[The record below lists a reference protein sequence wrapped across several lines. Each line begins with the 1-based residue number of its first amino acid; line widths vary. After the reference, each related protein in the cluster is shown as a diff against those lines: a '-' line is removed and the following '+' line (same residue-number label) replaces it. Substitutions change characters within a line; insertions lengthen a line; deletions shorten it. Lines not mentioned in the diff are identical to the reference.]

1 MNNKVSLIEN
11 ISLMWA
17 INFFKLVSPV
27 ILIPWLSRALDS
39 ENFGFYMYTV
49 AFGAWLSI
57 FVDYG
62 FGFSGTRSIAHN
74 SKDTKNICLIL
85 NDLIA
90 AKILIS
96 IFVILICMIFYFIS
110 PIFNDNFL
118 WLIIGSAVGILT
130 SFVPL
135 YYFQGMETLRKLGLI
150 EASINLLNVLLVVIL
165 VKDIYDLKYLFILMI
180 MPRLLIVICSYL
192 VIHNEINFSL
202 KIDISRGIKALS
214 SGFYFALFQIS
225 NGIYSS
231 FNIIFIGFFVNPT
244 LVGIYATCER
254 LIKVFISFLG
264 QASHI
269 VFPRVVSLSNENKI
283 EMNKLRKSSFF
294 GFSFLG
300 IFFVIIVFV
309 SSDILGSFFLPN
321 NKLQFVSTIRY
332 MCLVLLP
339 ISITTVYYY
348 QYFLL
353 NNHERQLSY
362 IVIFGM
368 CFNFILG
375 YFLVINFGIIG
386 MAITWMLI
394 ECLILISCIIII
406 HIFLSKQ
413 LNYL

>member
-1 MNNKVSLIEN
+1 
-11 ISLMWA
+11 
-17 INFFKLVSPV
+17 
-27 ILIPWLSRALDS
+27 ALDS

-62 FGFSGTRSIAHN
+62 FGFSGTRSIAHH
-74 SKDTKNICLIL
+74 SKDTKNICVIL

-96 IFVILICMIFYFIS
+96 IFAILICVIFYFIS

-118 WLIIGSAVGILT
+118 WLIIGSATGILT

-150 EASINLLNVLLVVIL
+150 EASINLLNVLLVVVL
-165 VKDIYDLKYLFILMI
+165 VKDIHDLKYLFILMI

-192 VIHNEINFSL
+192 VIHNEINFRL
-202 KIDISRGIKALS
+202 KIDFSRGIKALS

-254 LIKVFISFLG
+254 LIKVFITFIG
-264 QASHI
+264 QAAHI
-269 VFPRVVSLSNENKI
+269 VFPRVISLSNENKI

-300 IFFVIIVFV
+300 IFFVVIVFV

-321 NKLQFVSTIRY
+321 NKLQFVSTLRY

-339 ISITTVYYY
+339 ISIATVYY
-348 QYFLL
+348 
-353 NNHERQLSY
+353 
-362 IVIFGM
+362 
-368 CFNFILG
+368 
-375 YFLVINFGIIG
+375 
-386 MAITWMLI
+386 
-394 ECLILISCIIII
+394 
-406 HIFLSKQ
+406 
-413 LNYL
+413 